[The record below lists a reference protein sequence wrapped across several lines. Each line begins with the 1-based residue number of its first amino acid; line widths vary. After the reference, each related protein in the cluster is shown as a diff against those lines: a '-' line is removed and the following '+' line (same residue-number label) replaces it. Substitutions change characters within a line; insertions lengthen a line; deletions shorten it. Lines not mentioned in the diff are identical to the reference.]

1 VRLALAIPLVA
12 VCFVWSS
19 REVVAQVPLTYT
31 ITALASDGTQGTV
44 TFQGVANGV
53 QLTGTVQ
60 GQDVQLQ
67 VVGTIGTNGSV
78 SGTLSQ
84 DGVKRGVFWGG
95 PNGLRFWGSFDLGG
109 KVGNWSAAG
118 PRLPVP
124 IGP

>member
-1 VRLALAIPLVA
+1 VVLAATACFLIPCQYAL
-12 VCFVWSS
+12 
-19 REVVAQVPLTYT
+19 AQVPLTYT

-44 TFQGVANGV
+44 TFTGVANGA
-53 QLTGTVQ
+53 QLTGAVQ

-84 DGVKRGVFWGG
+84 GGVKQGVFWGQ
-95 PNGLRFWGSFDLGG
+95 PDGLRFWGSFDLGG